1 MVALRHC
8 GEPSRNPERSEGSGK
23 SERTLVNI
31 FRELGLTFVP
41 LFVAMDSVGVL
52 PILFSL
58 TREMKTR
65 ERSRTVR
72 LAMLTALGLGLGF
85 IAIGKAIFLFLGIE
99 VADFLV
105 AGGLILLVLSVKDLA
120 TGKMVEFQASLMIET
135 IGVVPL
141 GTPLV
146 VGPAVL
152 TTLLILIDQYSIF
165 IVLFSFVLN
174 MAIAWI
180 LFRQVDRV
188 IKFLGNS
195 GTVAISKVVSLLLA
209 AIAVKMIRQGIL
221 EILA

>member
-1 MVALRHC
+1 M
-8 GEPSRNPERSEGSGK
+8 
-23 SERTLVNI
+23 VNI

-85 IAIGKAIFLFLGIE
+85 SAIGKAIFLFLGIE

-120 TGKMVEFQASLMIET
+120 TGKMVEFQASPMIET

-209 AIAVKMIRQGIL
+209 AIAIKMIRQGIL

>member
-1 MVALRHC
+1 M
-8 GEPSRNPERSEGSGK
+8 
-23 SERTLVNI
+23 VNI

-85 IAIGKAIFLFLGIE
+85 SAIGKAIFLFLGIE

-209 AIAVKMIRQGIL
+209 AIAIKMIRQGIL

>member
-1 MVALRHC
+1 M
-8 GEPSRNPERSEGSGK
+8 
-23 SERTLVNI
+23 VNI

-174 MAIAWI
+174 MVIAWI

-209 AIAVKMIRQGIL
+209 AIAIKMIRQGIL

>member
-1 MVALRHC
+1 
-8 GEPSRNPERSEGSGK
+8 
-23 SERTLVNI
+23 
-31 FRELGLTFVP
+31 
-41 LFVAMDSVGVL
+41 MDAVGVL

-58 TREMKTR
+58 TRDMKTW
-65 ERSRTVR
+65 ERNRTVR

-99 VADFLV
+99 VADFLI
-105 AGGLILLVLSVKDLA
+105 AGGFILPVLSLKDLA
-120 TGKMVEFQASLMIET
+120 TGKMVEFQALSTIET

-152 TTLLILIDQYSIF
+152 TTLLILIDRYSIF
-165 IVLFSFVLN
+165 VVVFSFVLN

-180 LFRQVDRV
+180 LFWQVNRV

-195 GTVAISKVVSLLLA
+195 GTVAVSKVVSLLLA
-209 AIAVKMIRQGIL
+209 AIVVKMIREGIL

>member
-1 MVALRHC
+1 
-8 GEPSRNPERSEGSGK
+8 
-23 SERTLVNI
+23 
-31 FRELGLTFVP
+31 
-41 LFVAMDSVGVL
+41 MDSVGVL

-85 IAIGKAIFLFLGIE
+85 SAIGKAIFLFLGIE

-209 AIAVKMIRQGIL
+209 AIAIKMIRQGIL

>member
-85 IAIGKAIFLFLGIE
+85 SAIGKAIFLFLGIE

-120 TGKMVEFQASLMIET
+120 TGKMVEFQASPMIET

-174 MAIAWI
+174 MVIAWI

-209 AIAVKMIRQGIL
+209 AIAIKMIRQGIL